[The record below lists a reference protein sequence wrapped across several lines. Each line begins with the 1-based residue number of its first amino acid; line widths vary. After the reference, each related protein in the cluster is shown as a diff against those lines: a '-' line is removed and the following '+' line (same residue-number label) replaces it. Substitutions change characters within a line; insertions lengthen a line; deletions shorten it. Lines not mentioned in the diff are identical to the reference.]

1 MEVLFGNV
9 VYVSY
14 IKVWTIIDNKTRDL
28 SVLYMPRKVLYIYIL
43 SLVETNF
50 KANYYNIKLLGDGY
64 FKSFLISGSLIHL
77 MSSNVVWIIFSVV
90 FTFNV
95 SNFKQILS
103 CYLLLPIKITF
114 WQNNMR
120 YHGIRWYG
128 FRETKYVCNE
138 YHKIPF
144 YIYLRG
150 VLEFRFI
157 SLKIRNKINMV
168 SLEL

>member
-1 MEVLFGNV
+1 MKLI
-9 VYVSY
+9 SRQ
-14 IKVWTIIDNKTRDL
+14 IIIISNC
-28 SVLYMPRKVLYIYIL
+28 
-43 SLVETNF
+43 
-50 KANYYNIKLLGDGY
+50 LGDGY

-103 CYLLLPIKITF
+103 CYLLLPSKITF
-114 WQNNMR
+114 WQNNLR

-138 YHKIPF
+138 YHKSPF
-144 YIYLRG
+144 YICLRE
-150 VLEFRFI
+150 VLELFRFI
-157 SLKIRNKINMV
+157 SFKIRNKINMV
-168 SLEL
+168 SMEL